1 MVIVLT
7 CVSSVS
13 FTYSAI
19 NIIHGA
25 DSSLLLSGHTVV
37 LTTTTTTLLEKP
49 FKTKYRSTESAF
61 SVCAPKLWNSLPR
74 EIRETENLEL
84 FKTSLK
90 THLFGIAY
98 S

>member
-37 LTTTTTTLLEKP
+37 LTTTTTTTTEINKKP
-49 FKTKYRSTESAF
+49 KQRGWHMHRAESE
-61 SVCAPKLWNSLPR
+61 S
-74 EIRETENLEL
+74 
-84 FKTSLK
+84 
-90 THLFGIAY
+90 
-98 S
+98 

>member
-37 LTTTTTTLLEKP
+37 LTTTTTGERVRRRKRQNRR
-49 FKTKYRSTESAF
+49 KDTED
-61 SVCAPKLWNSLPR
+61 
-74 EIRETENLEL
+74 
-84 FKTSLK
+84 
-90 THLFGIAY
+90 
-98 S
+98 